1 MTDFRIDEAAIQ
13 TLLGDAG
20 AVAARGARAALSRAL
35 DAHALEPIDVAALWF
50 DHRIDTQALY
60 EAALAQRGPRS
71 TRLETFA
78 PLYLTNTCDAA
89 CLMCGMRRDNAT
101 LVRDTA
107 DAERIEEQL
116 HLLLARGMRA
126 VALLTGEYRAPR
138 RPWAMTYVNGALRA
152 AERLGFGHVLLNV
165 GSIDDDEFPALLDGL
180 AHRADGTIALK
191 LTMCTFQEAYSR
203 RVYAKFMGQDTQNP
217 RSDYERRLANFD
229 RARRAGVHAANPGVL
244 VGLSADVAFE
254 MMAAILHVRHLLAT
268 GMEVYLSTPRVRRVA
283 GGAGG
288 AHRGRREAG
297 MNGGGASALGGIGDD
312 DFVRLLALFSLALP
326 AAKLVL
332 TTREPHAIQQ
342 RLAPIVSV
350 LSAGSSAV
358 TPYTEDGARFPLEAS
373 QFEVIDQR
381 PFEAILREHLD
392 AGITVENF
400 APPA

>member
-1 MTDFRIDEAAIQ
+1 MSDFRIDDEAICA
-13 TLLGDAG
+13 LLGDAA
-20 AVAARGARAALSRAL
+20 AVAERGARAALDRAR
-35 DAHALEPIDVAALWF
+35 DGAPLEAIDVAALWL
-50 DHRIDTQALY
+50 DHRIDTESLH
-60 EAALAQRGPRS
+60 EAALAVRGTRS
-71 TRLETFA
+71 THLETFV

-107 DAERIEEQL
+107 DPERIEEQL
-116 HLLLARGMRA
+116 RLLRARGMHA

-138 RPWAMTYVNGALRA
+138 RPWAMAYVNGALRA

-165 GSIDDDEFPALLDGL
+165 GSIDDDEFPALLDGV
-180 AHRADGTIALK
+180 ARRADGTIALA
-191 LTMCTFQEAYSR
+191 LTMCTFQETYSR
-203 RVYAKFMGQDTQNP
+203 RVYAKFMGQDVDNP

-229 RARRAGVHAANPGVL
+229 RARRAGMRIANPGVL

-268 GMEVYLSTPRVRRVA
+268 GMEVYLSTPRLRRVA
-283 GGAGG
+283 GGGAAGIASGTANG
-288 AHRGRREAG
+288 ACRG
-297 MNGGGASALGGIGDD
+297 IDD
-312 DFVRLLALFSLALP
+312 EDFVRLLALFSLALP
-326 AAKLVL
+326 GAKLVI
-332 TTREPHAIQQ
+332 TTREPRAIQQ
-342 RLAPIVSV
+342 RVAPIVSV

-358 TPYTEDGARFPLEAS
+358 APYTQDGARFPLEAS

-392 AGITVENF
+392 AGIAVENF

>member
-1 MTDFRIDEAAIQ
+1 MTDFRIDDAAIQ
-13 TLLGDAG
+13 ASLADA
-20 AVAARGARAALSRAL
+20 AALAARDARAALDRAL
-35 DAHALEPIDVAALWF
+35 DGHALDPLDVAALWF
-50 DHRIDTQALY
+50 DHRIDTQTLH

-71 TRLETFA
+71 THLETFA

-107 DAERIEEQL
+107 GADRIEEQL
-116 HLLLARGMRA
+116 RLLLARGMNA

-138 RPWAMTYVNGALRA
+138 RPWAMTYVNGALRT

-180 AHRADGTIALK
+180 ARRADGAIALK
-191 LTMCTFQEAYSR
+191 LTMCTFQETYSR
-203 RVYAKFMGQDTQNP
+203 RVYAKFMGQDAQNP

-229 RARRAGVHAANPGVL
+229 RARRAGVRAANPGVL

-283 GGAGG
+283 GGA
-288 AHRGRREAG
+288 ARPASRGTG
-297 MNGGGASALGGIGDD
+297 VNGGGAGDPGGIGDD

-326 AAKLVL
+326 EAKLVL

-358 TPYTEDGARFPLEAS
+358 APYTEDGARFPLEAS

-392 AGITVENF
+392 AGIAVENF